1 MFCPFCGEEIE
12 NSNRYCPYC
21 GEELPTLNTI
31 GENKSVVFKEDG
43 DVPQDLTKSEDIA
56 TEIAD
61 LERELAELRPN
72 IKVTSFNPNIKDWTE
87 LNSLIGLQEVKD
99 SLSFHINNYII
110 QRERQRKHPELKQ
123 QTAFNSLFLGNPG
136 TGKTT
141 VARLVSGIMKQ
152 QGMLRGGQCVE
163 VDATSLVS
171 AWVGAS
177 AKSARLAALK
187 AIDGVLFIDEAYALA
202 GNGEKNPRKDVI
214 DALTP
219 IIENYRDRLV
229 VILAG
234 YDKEMDEFLK
244 SVNTGFASRFQQK
257 IHFDDYNAEELMT
270 IFKMLIKN
278 NCYVLSKDAERI
290 ATAIFQQIYKIR
302 QYVPQ
307 FANARTV
314 RNLFE
319 KVCARASARIA
330 TSSRENANLDLIVAA
345 DLQLSKNEL
354 SAVIGLF

>member
-1 MFCPFCGEEIE
+1 MYCPFCGEEID
-12 NSNRYCPYC
+12 NSSRYCPYC
-21 GEELPTLNTI
+21 GEQIPSLSTI
-31 GENKSVVFKEDG
+31 GEKGPMVFKGID
-43 DVPQDLTKSEDIA
+43 DLPPEQTKGEDIEI
-56 TEIAD
+56 EIAE
-61 LERELAELRPN
+61 LERELAELKPS
-72 IKVTSFNPNIKDWTE
+72 IKVTSFNPKMKYWTE
-87 LNSLIGLQEVKD
+87 LNSLIGLQGVKD
-99 SLSFHINNYII
+99 SLSFHINNYLV
-110 QRERQRKHPELKQ
+110 QCERQRKHPELKQ
-123 QTAFNSLFLGNPG
+123 QTAFNSIYLGNPG

-141 VARLVSGIMKQ
+141 VARLVSGILKQ
-152 QGMLRGGQCVE
+152 QGVLRGGQCVE
-163 VDATSLVS
+163 VDATNLVS

-177 AKSARLAALK
+177 AKSAKLAALK

-202 GNGEKNPRKDVI
+202 GNSDKNHGKDVI

-234 YDKEMDEFLK
+234 YDKEMDDFLK

-257 IHFDDYNAEELMT
+257 IHFDDYSAEELLV
-270 IFKMLIKN
+270 IFKMLVKN

-290 ATAIFQQIYKIR
+290 AAAIFQQIYKIR
-302 QYVPQ
+302 QFVPQ

-319 KVCARASARIA
+319 KVCSRASARIA
-330 TSSRENANLDLIVAA
+330 VSSRDNANLDLITAA

-354 SAVIGLF
+354 SAVIGLL

>member
-1 MFCPFCGEEIE
+1 MFCPFCGEEID
-12 NSNRYCPYC
+12 NVARFCPYC

-31 GENKSVVFKEDG
+31 GEKGPVVFKGGG
-43 DVPQDLTKSEDIA
+43 DVQPEHEKGEDIV
-56 TEIAD
+56 TEIAE
-61 LERELAELRPN
+61 LERELAELKPS
-72 IKVTSFNPNIKDWTE
+72 IKVTGFNPKMRYWTE
-87 LNSLIGLQEVKD
+87 LNSLIGLQGVKD
-99 SLSFHINNYII
+99 SLSFHINNYIV

-177 AKSARLAALK
+177 AKSAKLAALK

-202 GNGEKNPRKDVI
+202 GSGEKNPGKDVI

-219 IIENYRDRLV
+219 IIENHRDRLV

-257 IHFDDYNAEELMT
+257 IHFDDYNAEELLT
-270 IFKMLIKN
+270 IFKMLVKN
-278 NCYVLSKDAERI
+278 NCYVLSKDAEQI
-290 ATAIFQQIYKIR
+290 AEAIFQQIYRIR
-302 QYVPQ
+302 QFVPQ

-330 TSSRENANLDLIVAA
+330 TSSRDNDNLDLITAA